1 MTEKTYIVPDVS
13 CEHCVSAITSELT
26 KIGGVQDVTVDIPTK
41 VVTVRHD
48 GSVSDDQV
56 VAGLD
61 EAGYEVAA
69 SS

>member
-1 MTEKTYIVPDVS
+1 MTEKTYVVPDVS

-26 KIGGVQDVTVDIPTK
+26 KIGGIQDVQVDIPTK

-48 GSVSDDQV
+48 GSVTDEQV

-69 SS
+69 NA